1 MQNYVKIWVVNYDI
15 PNLVISKLCQNFLWS
30 NKLHYLL
37 TISLVTFGRIIKQ
50 TRYHVSQIRY
60 HVPINKDKRHN
71 DNNESRY

>member
-1 MQNYVKIWVVNYDI
+1 MTLYIYKE
-15 PNLVISKLCQNFLWS
+15 PNLVINKLCQIFLWS

-71 DNNESRY
+71 DNNESPY

>member
-1 MQNYVKIWVVNYDI
+1 M
-15 PNLVISKLCQNFLWS
+15 SNFLWS

-71 DNNESRY
+71 DNNESPY